1 MMQQLRPRYFQDHR
15 FIQLPLSVLFL
26 AIILLTTAQAHA
38 GFVEI
43 GGSFGLKKTTIDE
56 GAYEMS
62 QSETGSVS
70 YYFDESSAL
79 ELSYTNGYTK
89 QAFNES
95 LPGGHVTTMF
105 YSMAGLDFIY
115 TFGTRETRFRPYL
128 KVGTNYII
136 DKRIVDQYRGTDGN
150 WNPAHTEPVAPTF
163 VPSAGAGFRIG
174 ISENLSLKVGVD
186 AWTSAAVS
194 ARPINIDYAG
204 RAGISFMF

>member
-1 MMQQLRPRYFQDHR
+1 MLLPRSLCSQDRRYFQ
-15 FIQLPLSVLFL
+15 LLLLVLIST
-26 AIILLTTAQAHA
+26 IILLATTHAEA

-43 GGSFGLKKTTIDE
+43 GGSYGLKKTTIDE

-115 TFGTRETRFRPYL
+115 TFGTRETRFRPYI

-136 DKRIVDQYRGTDGN
+136 DKRIVDQYRGMSGI
-150 WNPAHTEPVAPTF
+150 WNPANTQTVTPTF
-163 VPSAGAGFRIG
+163 VPSAGLGFRIG
-174 ISENLSLKVGVD
+174 LTENLSLKIGVD

-194 ARPINIDYAG
+194 AHPLNIDYAG